1 MALHLIYKEKGET
14 PLEALERL
22 RERESISEDVSMT
35 YAGRLDPAAE
45 GLLLILS
52 EKDVYRKEEFLS
64 LSKTY
69 EFEVL
74 FGVTT
79 DTLDVLGVA
88 DIHVVPNDWLSKKVF
103 DLLANFV
110 GTFKWEYPAFSSK
123 TVDGK
128 PLFQHTR
135 EGNDV
140 KIPVR
145 EMKVNSL
152 DVLGIKV
159 VNLEDLEEEIIGT
172 IKNTNGDFRQD
183 TLVQSWRRTF
193 TLHGNK
199 HVSIVKFRG
208 EVGSGTYVRV
218 LAEKM
223 AESLELPGMAL
234 SIKRTK
240 IGSMSLS

>member
-22 RERESISEDVSMT
+22 RQQESIALDVSMT

-45 GLLLILS
+45 GLLLVLS
-52 EKDVYRKEEFLS
+52 GKDVHRKDEFLS
-64 LSKTY
+64 LPKTY

-74 FGVTT
+74 FGLTT
-79 DTLDVLGVA
+79 DTLDALGVV
-88 DIHVVPNDWLSKKVF
+88 DTKVVSNDKVSLQVF
-103 DLLANFV
+103 ELLKNFV
-110 GTFKWEYPAFSSK
+110 GNFEWKYPAFSSK
-123 TVDGK
+123 VVDGK

-135 EGNDV
+135 EQNKV
-140 KIPVR
+140 EVPVR
-145 EMKVNSL
+145 EMRIDFL
-152 DVLGIKV
+152 DVLGMKV
-159 VNLEDLEEEIIGT
+159 INLEDLEEEIVKT
-172 IKNTNGDFRQD
+172 IKSVNGDFRQD
-183 TLVQSWRRTF
+183 TILQSWRRIF

-199 HVSIVKFRG
+199 HFSIIKFKADVR
-208 EVGSGTYVRV
+208 SGTYIRV

-223 AESLELPGMAL
+223 AESLGLPGMAL